1 MGGLAKPIA
10 FTYVSAWNYFF
21 KPFQWLFS
29 FKVVLVFFR
38 SFVEEGI
45 DARTQLTT
53 YIFVA
58 IKSLYIVQKVGWN
71 VTMLPIWW
79 PLIRKTE
86 EQWDQIWF
94 FRKVLISD
102 FLTKVAQTLSN
113 FWVYLENCHFWSKHC
128 FGYFWELF
136 WKIGLLFIAK
146 SGRTYGGFPYDD
158 VTACPIIDFLF
169 FNTNFIEENCRLQWD
184 SNSDRPNKR
193 KVHWLGTRP
202 PQCNIK
208 IQCQL

>member
-1 MGGLAKPIA
+1 M
-10 FTYVSAWNYFF
+10 TFF
-21 KPFQWLFS
+21 IQSCFS
-29 FKVVLVFFR
+29 FLQELRWGRDWRKNPTDYLHFR
-38 SFVEEGI
+38 CNKKPLHSSRG
-45 DARTQLTT
+45 RL
-53 YIFVA
+53 
-58 IKSLYIVQKVGWN
+58 N
-71 VTMLPIWW
+71 VPIWW